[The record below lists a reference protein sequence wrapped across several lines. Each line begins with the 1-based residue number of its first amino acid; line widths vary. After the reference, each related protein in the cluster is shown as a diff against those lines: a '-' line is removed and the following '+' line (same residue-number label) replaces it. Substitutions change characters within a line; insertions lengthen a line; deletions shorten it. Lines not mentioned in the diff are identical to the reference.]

1 MKIYSLLLKKKR
13 QNKSEG
19 EIFLLPNLV
28 TLCRVYITKQRA
40 HEELKEQE
48 IETYGVWVKIIKSKE
63 SIKKSVL

>member
-28 TLCRVYITKQRA
+28 TLCRVYKTKQRA

-48 IETYGVWVKIIKSKE
+48 IETYGV
-63 SIKKSVL
+63 